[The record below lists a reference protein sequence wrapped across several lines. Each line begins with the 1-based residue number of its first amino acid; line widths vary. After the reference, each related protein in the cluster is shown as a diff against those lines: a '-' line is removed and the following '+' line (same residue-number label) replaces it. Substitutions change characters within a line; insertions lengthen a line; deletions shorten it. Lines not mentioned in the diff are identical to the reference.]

1 MKILSREQTA
11 YEKNDQ
17 FESALRYQN
26 IINSKG
32 DTNMIVGIGDNCID
46 YYLPPI
52 NIKRTGGNVVNV
64 AVNLRKHNFAATYI
78 GTVGT
83 DKKGE
88 IILSSLNKFG
98 LDTSH
103 VSRLNGETGL
113 TEIEVVNGEYII
125 KSENYGVSNQIDISD
140 ETLEFLKEN
149 ARIIHLSITGS
160 AFTVIEKLKDID
172 IPISCDISNF
182 FFHYTEEHWASLLP
196 YIDYVFVSGG
206 STLLEEEAIEI
217 AQKIAS
223 FGTKNI
229 IITLGSNGCIGF
241 FENRVISQPS
251 LLKPSEVIDPLGA
264 GDAFISGFLSSVIS
278 ANNTSEQH
286 LKIASQWAAK
296 TCQHYGA
303 W

>member
-1 MKILSREQTA
+1 
-11 YEKNDQ
+11 
-17 FESALRYQN
+17 
-26 IINSKG
+26 
-32 DTNMIVGIGDNCID
+32 MIVGIGDNCID

-64 AVNLRKHNFAATYI
+64 AVNLRKHNLAATYI

-88 IILSSLNKFG
+88 IVLSSLNKFG

-103 VSRLNGETGL
+103 VSKLDGETGI

-125 KSENYGVSNQIDISD
+125 KSEKYGVSNKINISK
-140 ETLEFLKEN
+140 ETLEFLRKN
-149 ARIIHLSITGS
+149 AHIIHLSITGS
-160 AFTVIEKLKDID
+160 AFTLIEKLKDLD

-182 FFHYTEEHWASLLP
+182 YLNYSKEDWSSLLP
-196 YIDYVFVSGG
+196 HIDYVFVSGG
-206 STLLEEEAIEI
+206 SNLSEEEALETSKQIF
-217 AQKIAS
+217 S
-223 FGTKNI
+223 FGSKNI

-241 FENRVISQPS
+241 FQNKVISQPS
-251 LLKPSEVIDPLGA
+251 LIKPSEVVDPLGA
-264 GDAFISGFLSSVIS
+264 GDSFISGFLSSVIS
-278 ANNTSEQH
+278 VNNTSDQH
-286 LKIASQWAAK
+286 LKIASQWAAE